1 MDRLMQ
7 RRGPWTV
14 LDSAEVYQ
22 DPWLSVRKDDVIRPD
37 GKPGTHSVV
46 TIKPGVSVLAMDDD
60 GNVYLTREFHYAVDR
75 VTLETVSGGIEP
87 GENAL
92 TSGQRELQEEIG
104 IVANEWID
112 LGTCDPFTA
121 SIFSPTKIYLAREL
135 RFVDDQPEGT
145 EIIERV
151 KMPLDEAVQN
161 VMQSNITHAPSCTL
175 ILKAWHSLS
184 TSGIP
189 TETRH

>member
-1 MDRLMQ
+1 MQ

-46 TIKPGVSVLAMDDD
+46 TIKPGVSVLAMDDNRD
-60 GNVYLTREFHYAVDR
+60 VYLTREFHYAVDR

-87 GENAL
+87 GEDAL
-92 TSGQRELQEEIG
+92 TSGKRELQEEIG
-104 IVANEWID
+104 IVADEWID

-121 SIFSPTKIYLAREL
+121 SIYSPTKMYLARKL
-135 RFVDDQPEGT
+135 QFVDDQPEGT

-151 KMPLDEAVQN
+151 KMSFDEAVEN
-161 VMQSNITHAPSCTL
+161 VMRSNITHAPSCTL
-175 ILKAWHSLS
+175 ILKA
-184 TSGIP
+184 
-189 TETRH
+189 RHYFDRP